1 MKAFV
6 LDRYRKKG
14 QLALADVATP
24 PVGDH
29 DVLVEIHAAGA
40 NLVDAKIRDGEFKLV
55 LPYKFPLILGNDVA
69 GVVTQ
74 VGSRVSAFRPGDAV
88 YARPDSGRIGTF
100 AEYIAM
106 HERDVAHVPAN
117 LTMVE
122 AASVPLVALTA
133 WQALVETAHLTKG
146 QKVFIQAGSG
156 GVGTVAIQLAKHL
169 GATVATTCSPA
180 SFDLVRGLGADVV
193 IDYKTQDVESVL
205 GDYDVVLHSQDT
217 AALKKSLRVL
227 KRGGILVS
235 ISGPPDPAFAKAVG
249 APAFVA
255 LALRASSRGVR
266 AQAKRLGVRYAFL
279 FMRAEG
285 GQLQEITGLIQSGV
299 IRPIV
304 DRVVSFDATNDA
316 LGYVESGRAKGKV
329 VIAVKQQP
337 GR

>member
-6 LDRYRKKG
+6 LDRYRKNG
-14 QLALADVATP
+14 RLTFTDVSTP

-29 DVLVEIHAAGA
+29 DVLVEIHAAGV
-40 NLVDAKIRDGEFKLV
+40 NLLDAKIRGGEFKLV
-55 LPYKFPLILGNDVA
+55 LPYRLPLIMGNDVA

-88 YARPDSGRIGTF
+88 YARPDKDRIGTF
-100 AEYIAM
+100 AQYIAM
-106 HERDVAHVPAN
+106 HERDVAHAPAN

-122 AASVPLVALTA
+122 AASMPLVALTA

-180 SFDLVRGLGADVV
+180 SFDMVRGLGADVV
-193 IDYKTQDVESVL
+193 IDYQTQDFERVL
-205 GDYDVVLHSQDT
+205 SGYDVVLHSQDT

-227 KRGGILVS
+227 KPVGILVS
-235 ISGPPDPAFAKAVG
+235 ISGPPDPAFATAVG
-249 APAFVA
+249 APRLVGLVMRA
-255 LALRASSRGVR
+255 LSRRVR
-266 AQAKRLGVRYAFL
+266 SQAKRLGVRYSFL
-279 FMRAEG
+279 FMRADGE
-285 GQLQEITGLIQSGV
+285 QLQQITGLIESGV
-299 IRPIV
+299 IRPLV
-304 DRVVSFDATNDA
+304 DKVFGFEATNEA
-316 LGYVESGRAKGKV
+316 LAYVESGRAKGKA
-329 VIAVKQQP
+329 VITVKQQP